1 MFKKRKRHKKN
12 KLKTNFINENKINK
26 KHRVIIDSIMNHFI
40 VVDKGISVTQIF
52 LKKWK
57 ILMLSMLFV

>member
-40 VVDKGISVTQIF
+40 VIDKGISVTQI
-52 LKKWK
+52 L
-57 ILMLSMLFV
+57 

>member
-26 KHRVIIDSIMNHFI
+26 KHRVIIDSIMNNFI

-52 LKKWK
+52 KKNEK
-57 ILMLSMLFV
+57 F

>member
-26 KHRVIIDSIMNHFI
+26 KHRVIIDSIMDNFI
-40 VVDKGISVTQIF
+40 VIDKGISVTQIF
-52 LKKWK
+52 KKNEN
-57 ILMLSMLFV
+57 I

>member
-26 KHRVIIDSIMNHFI
+26 KHRVIIDSIMNNFI

-52 LKKWK
+52 EKNEN
-57 ILMLSMLFV
+57 I

>member
-26 KHRVIIDSIMNHFI
+26 KHRVIIDSIMNNFI

-52 LKKWK
+52 KKNEN
-57 ILMLSMLFV
+57 I